1 MIFSKYRIKAKGNF
15 FNMGFGFS
23 CMQLAFKNDFTGTLF
38 YESAESVILE
48 ITGREEDI
56 INVIDI
62 WKRED
67 YISNIHILFKTKTE
81 NKLTDFIML
90 NQIN

>member
-1 MIFSKYRIKAKGNF
+1 MLFFQYRLQVKGDFSNK
-15 FNMGFGFS
+15 GFGFS
-23 CMQLAFKNDFTGTLF
+23 CMQLAFKNNFTGTIF

-48 ITGREEDI
+48 ITGREEDLI
-56 INVIDI
+56 SAVNL

-67 YISNIHILFKTKTE
+67 YIRDIHILFKTNTE